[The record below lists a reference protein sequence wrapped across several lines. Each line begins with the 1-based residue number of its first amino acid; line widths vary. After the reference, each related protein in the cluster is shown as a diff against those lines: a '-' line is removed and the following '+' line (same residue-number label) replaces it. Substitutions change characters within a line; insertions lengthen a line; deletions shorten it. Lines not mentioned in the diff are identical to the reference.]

1 MQLSAERDSI
11 RADMEQMAAHFERDI
26 KSREIE
32 KRSLEN
38 RFAKVQDELNKS
50 KNNLLETT
58 VKLEALNR
66 KYNDFKELYKSKKG

>member
-1 MQLSAERDSI
+1 
-11 RADMEQMAAHFERDI
+11 MEQMATHFERDI

-38 RFAKVQDELNKS
+38 RFAKVQEELKKS

-58 VKLEALNR
+58 VKLEELNK
-66 KYNDFKELYKSKKG
+66 KYKDFKEFYKSKKG